1 MRRLLGICLITG
13 SVLAGCAVQPPL
25 PEQARRTAFANHQ
38 AQVSQLS
45 SWSLA
50 GRAAI
55 RTAREGGSVAVH
67 WQQSSERYR
76 IDLIAPF
83 GAGSVRLTGDS
94 QHVRLQTSRGE
105 SVVAASAR
113 NLLRRYMG
121 YDVPVT
127 ALRYWLLGIPAPGP
141 IGLRRLDRYG
151 RLAFLAQQ
159 GWRVEFLD
167 YGRFS
172 GVELPTALVLERDQ
186 MQVKLVIR
194 DWDLSA

>member
-1 MRRLLGICLITG
+1 MRRLLGICLSAG
-13 SVLAGCAVQPPL
+13 LVLAGCAVQPPV
-25 PEQARRTAFANHQ
+25 PEQARLTAFASHQ
-38 AQVSQLS
+38 AQVRQLS

-67 WQQSSERYR
+67 WQQLNERYR

-83 GAGSVRLTGDS
+83 GAGSVRLTGDARS
-94 QHVRLQTSRGE
+94 VRLQTSRGE

-121 YDVPVT
+121 YDVPVA

-141 IGLRRLDRYG
+141 VARQRLDRYG
-151 RLAFLAQQ
+151 RLAVLAQQ
-159 GWRVEFLD
+159 GWRVEFQD

-172 GVELPTALVLERDQ
+172 GVELPTALVLERGR
-186 MQVKLVIR
+186 MEVKLVIR